1 MALDR
6 ILIVDDDSFILKSLE
21 IALRAKRYS
30 VFSASSLAEAD
41 RLLKK
46 DVIDL
51 VILDVRLS
59 DGDGTDLLERLSTQ
73 PERPI
78 VVMMSGHGTIESAVA
93 CMKHGAFDYLIKP
106 FSIAQLHVLVKK
118 VESYHQVIKLNQYL
132 NHENSNTDFIGESPA
147 FVTLQKMVRKVAPT
161 EATVLICGEN
171 GTGKE
176 LAANSIYNLS
186 SRSQGPYVKI
196 NCAAIAENLIE
207 SEFFGH
213 EKGSYTGAT
222 DRREGRFELA
232 NGGTLLL
239 DEISEISPRLQAKLL
254 RVLQER
260 EFERVGGTRTIKVDV
275 RVIATTNRDLKKSV
289 ANGDFREDL
298 YYRLNVFPIQM
309 PPLRE
314 RKEDIPVL
322 SQTFL
327 EKFSRRY
334 GSKTPG
340 FSPLAMNALI
350 VHHWPGNVRE
360 LQNTIERAVILAED
374 HVPIPVE
381 ALGLPPPSPL
391 TLRQMELMAISS
403 PVVVKETLPEPP
415 VETVVETVS
424 PVTSNGTDSTP
435 VPVPNNEATEPGSF
449 KSMEELEKE
458 HILASLQYTKG
469 NRTQAAS
476 LLKISIRTLRN
487 KLNDYKLDGVEF

>member
-327 EKFSRRY
+327 EK
-334 GSKTPG
+334 
-340 FSPLAMNALI
+340 
-350 VHHWPGNVRE
+350 
-360 LQNTIERAVILAED
+360 
-374 HVPIPVE
+374 
-381 ALGLPPPSPL
+381 
-391 TLRQMELMAISS
+391 
-403 PVVVKETLPEPP
+403 
-415 VETVVETVS
+415 
-424 PVTSNGTDSTP
+424 
-435 VPVPNNEATEPGSF
+435 ATHF
-449 KSMEELEKE
+449 
-458 HILASLQYTKG
+458 I
-469 NRTQAAS
+469 
-476 LLKISIRTLRN
+476 
-487 KLNDYKLDGVEF
+487 